1 MDAGHEGGRPVN
13 GLCGLAPSS
22 SALLL
27 GGALVAGF
35 LDALAGGG
43 SLVMLPALDEALPA
57 STPAPS
63 VLGTNKLVDL
73 SGNLVAIR
81 AYIRGGSLRLRD
93 AGRFALAGAAGG
105 LMGARLALL
114 IQARWLP
121 WMLLA
126 VLPPMLV
133 LTLLQ
138 PRRAAAAAGPP
149 PRAAWPALAIAGG
162 LGVYDGFLGA
172 GTGALLVFALVQ
184 LGRHDHLQA
193 VAAAK
198 AIHGGSNLAAL
209 AFFIA
214 AGRWIPCLA
223 LTLAGANILGSF
235 AGARLALR
243 LGAGWVR
250 GAFILAVGGLALKLC
265 LGLLGM

>member
-1 MDAGHEGGRPVN
+1 MSW
-13 GLCGLAPSS
+13 LCGLAPGG
-22 SALLL
+22 AGLLL
-27 GGALVAGF
+27 AAALVAGF

-43 SLVMLPALDEALPA
+43 SLVMLPALDEALP
-57 STPAPS
+57 STVPAPS
-63 VLGTNKLVDL
+63 LLGTNKFVDL
-73 SGNLVAIR
+73 SGNLAAIR
-81 AYIRGGSLRLRD
+81 AYIRGGSLGRRD
-93 AGRFALAGAAGG
+93 AARFALAGAAGG
-105 LMGARLALL
+105 FAGARLALF
-114 IQARWLP
+114 IQAGWLP

-126 VLPPMLV
+126 ILPPMLA

-138 PRRAAAAAGPP
+138 SRRRAATGISAAPP
-149 PRAAWPALAIAGG
+149 SATWPALAVAGG

-214 AGRWIPCLA
+214 EGRWIPCLA
-223 LTLAGANILGSF
+223 LALAAVNVLGSLAGS
-235 AGARLALR
+235 RLALR
-243 LGAGWVR
+243 LGPAWVR
-250 GAFILAVGGLALKLC
+250 GAFIAAVGGLALKLC
-265 LGLLGM
+265 LGLLGL